1 MMLTQSINDVVEQA
15 SSLLSPPSMS
25 DWSPPAGASFDEAA
39 KAEQDEFDRRM
50 RERLDAYL
58 ADRSDRLA
66 CLKAIREAT
75 IARADLYKAQAEPW
89 LRMAR
94 RQEALT
100 GYIEQLARNVLEAE
114 RESAGFTVD
123 DPYDV
128 VLPNGTKI
136 ALRLSNWAVKVIDVE
151 DLPGRFVN
159 TTKVPDKTA
168 IMAALKDG
176 KVVPGATRT
185 RGNHISWG
193 R

>member
-1 MMLTQSINDVVEQA
+1 MTLTQSINDVVEQA

-25 DWSPPAGASFDEAA
+25 DWSPPASASLDEAA

-50 RERLDAYL
+50 RVRLDAYL

-75 IARADLYKAQAEPW
+75 IARAEQYKAQAEPW
-89 LRMAR
+89 LRLAR
-94 RQEALT
+94 RQEAMT

-128 VLPNGTKI
+128 TLPNGTKI
-136 ALRLSNWAVKVIDVE
+136 ALRLSNWAVKVLDVE

-159 TTKVPDKTA
+159 TTKVPDKAA